1 MNAILMTKEYWLNSQ
16 LSIARFTG
24 RAKINGEEYWVV
36 GEQRDLVD
44 CRFEKYY
51 TKLGR
56 SEFIRLIDENA
67 NKDKESIMQVMK
79 DALKAKK
86 EPK

>member
-24 RAKINGEEYWVV
+24 SAKINGEEYWVV

-56 SEFIRLIDENA
+56 SEFIRIIEQNA
-67 NKDKESIMQVMK
+67 GKDKESIMQVMR
-79 DALKAKK
+79 DVLKAKK
-86 EPK
+86 QPK

>member
-56 SEFIRLIDENA
+56 SEFIRIIEQNA
-67 NKDKESIMQVMK
+67 GKDKESIMQVMK

-86 EPK
+86 QQK

>member
-1 MNAILMTKEYWLNSQ
+1 MNAILMTQEYWLNSQ

-44 CRFEKYY
+44 CRFEKNY

-56 SEFIRLIDENA
+56 SEFIRIIEQNA
-67 NKDKESIMQVMK
+67 GKDKESIMQAMK

-86 EPK
+86 QPK